1 MDKALFYHIADVI
14 QEHRSWIE
22 VIDTHDTIQW
32 NYYLDGEFRHIDYQ
46 VITLRNFR
54 NQYCWQKPH
63 IWKVNEHE
71 LADGLRKLIERDPTA
86 KTRADTL
93 SLTSKDV
100 EYIIQKATDK
110 YLVSNGQISTT
121 TNPDR
126 IRVHL
131 ESIE

>member
-54 NQYCWQKPH
+54 NQYCW
-63 IWKVNEHE
+63 
-71 LADGLRKLIERDPTA
+71 RDPTA

-100 EYIIQKATDK
+100 EYIIQKATFEILK
-110 YLVSNGQISTT
+110 
-121 TNPDR
+121 
-126 IRVHL
+126 L
-131 ESIE
+131 ELYEFEY

>member
-14 QEHRSWIE
+14 QENRSWIE

-63 IWKVNEHE
+63 IWKVNEHD
-71 LADGLRKLIERDPTA
+71 LAEGVRKLIQRDPAA
-86 KTRADTL
+86 KCRADNL
-93 SLTSKDV
+93 SLTCKDV
-100 EYIIQKATDK
+100 EYIILKATFDILK
-110 YLVSNGQISTT
+110 
-121 TNPDR
+121 
-126 IRVHL
+126 L
-131 ESIE
+131 ELYEFEY

>member
-54 NQYCWQKPH
+54 N
-63 IWKVNEHE
+63 
-71 LADGLRKLIERDPTA
+71 DGLRKLIERDPTA

-100 EYIIQKATDK
+100 EYIIQKATFEILK
-110 YLVSNGQISTT
+110 
-121 TNPDR
+121 
-126 IRVHL
+126 L
-131 ESIE
+131 ELYEFEY